1 MTNVRRKVL
10 FALRATREGDRQVP
24 EGAHPLASLNPDSRF
39 HVALRD
45 RPLPEGLGD
54 GWGNELS
61 ASLRQRLERLPE

>member
-1 MTNVRRKVL
+1 M
-10 FALRATREGDRQVP
+10 P
-24 EGAHPLASLNPDSRF
+24 EGVYPLASLNPDSRF
-39 HVALRD
+39 HIDLRD